1 MARGG
6 REESAGRVVAF
17 LPNFCSP
24 RRGEIGGG
32 WEVLLLF
39 GIFGFFGFL
48 GVKGGRWL
56 ERRKMKRGERGK
68 DWGEDSKIRDV
79 KVEE

>member
-39 GIFGFFGFL
+39 GIFGFL
-48 GVKGGRWL
+48 GVKGEVGR
-56 ERRKMKRGERGK
+56 EKEGERGN
-68 DWGEDSKIRDV
+68 WGKGLGGGLENSRC
-79 KVEE
+79 

>member
-1 MARGG
+1 MSTTVSLSYAPNKVRWYLVARGG

-24 RRGEIGGG
+24 RRGEIGGR

-39 GIFGFFGFL
+39 GIFGFL
-48 GVKGGRWL
+48 GVKGQVGREKENE
-56 ERRKMKRGERGK
+56 ER
-68 DWGEDSKIRDV
+68 
-79 KVEE
+79 

>member
-1 MARGG
+1 M
-6 REESAGRVVAF
+6 
-17 LPNFCSP
+17 
-24 RRGEIGGG
+24 
-32 WEVLLLF
+32 LLF
-39 GIFGFFGFL
+39 RIFGFFGFL

-56 ERRKMKRGERGK
+56 ERRKMKRDERGK